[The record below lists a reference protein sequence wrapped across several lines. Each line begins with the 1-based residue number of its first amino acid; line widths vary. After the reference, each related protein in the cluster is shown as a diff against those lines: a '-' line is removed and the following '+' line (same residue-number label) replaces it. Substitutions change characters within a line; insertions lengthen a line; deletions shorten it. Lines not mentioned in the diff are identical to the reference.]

1 MVVANP
7 GDSFTARFAHL
18 GQVSV
23 NFK

>member
-1 MVVANP
+1 MVVAKA